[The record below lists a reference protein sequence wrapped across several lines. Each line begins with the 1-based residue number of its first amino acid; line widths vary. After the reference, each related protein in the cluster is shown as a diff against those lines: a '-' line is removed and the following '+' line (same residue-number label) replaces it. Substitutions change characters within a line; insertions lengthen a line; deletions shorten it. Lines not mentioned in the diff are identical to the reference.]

1 MSIYLLEVVA
11 DKDKV
16 DTAKSQL
23 CDAQEDVNNTP
34 SSPGGSPQPR
44 TLRGGKTGLR
54 YVGVGEEGEVG
65 PPTQLLGVVN

>member
-11 DKDKV
+11 DKHKV

-44 TLRGGKTGLR
+44 TIGGGETCLR
-54 YVGVGEEGEVG
+54 YVGVGEEGEVR
-65 PPTQLLGVVN
+65 PPTQFLRVVN